1 MKGLGTSPPGPGGP
15 YTGSANSVRLLFVDS
30 TNRDQTLFPN
40 GNNYVL
46 HLTRPIRNIERVDLV
61 SARVPNSMYNVSSGA
76 NVLQI
81 PSASQTVSIPPGF
94 YSVYDLATALT
105 TAAAP
110 LTVTY
115 LAWAGKFIFSSQT
128 SAFTLVFS
136 STFGSL
142 MGFPTGKT
150 LASALAPATLPTF
163 AGQQVLVATSLPHMN
178 PNDQIFLDI
187 DELKT
192 PAHVY
197 TGGLTTVQNQVG
209 SQSLTQVTV
218 TGANT
223 ERTFAPITM
232 DVGTGCMKHFSENRD
247 YSISAF
253 YPEPINSLQRLTI
266 RWLDASGTPLNFNG
280 ADWNSF
286 ILRLH
291 LRETVVEGDPEDHDP
306 LEKRVAQLEIMRMV
320 EDAQQ
325 KEREKRSAKQTGGR
339 TPFGKW
345 TVILLALLS
354 VLGYVLYKN
363 FRPPE

>member
-1 MKGLGTSPPGPGGP
+1 
-15 YTGSANSVRLLFVDS
+15 
-30 TNRDQTLFPN
+30 
-40 GNNYVL
+40 
-46 HLTRPIRNIERVDLV
+46 
-61 SARVPNSMYNVSSGA
+61 MYNVSAGGTPTDLPGS
-76 NVLQI
+76 NILQVTTGSLTAAI
-81 PSASQTVSIPPGF
+81 SIPPGF

-105 TAAAP
+105 LSSG

-115 LAWAGKFIFSSQT
+115 PSWSGKFVFSSQT
-128 SAFTLVFS
+128 PFTLVFS
-136 STFGSL
+136 STLASL
-142 MGFPTGKT
+142 MGFIPGKT
-150 LASALAPATLPTF
+150 LTSAGAPGAFLTL
-163 AGQQVLVATSLPHMN
+163 AGQQVVIATSLPHMN

-209 SQSLTQVTV
+209 SQVLTQITV

-232 DVGTGCMKHFSENRD
+232 DVGSGCMKHFSENRD
-247 YSISAF
+247 YEISAF

-266 RWLDASGTPLNFNG
+266 RWLDAQGKPLNFNG

-291 LRETVVEGDPEDHDP
+291 LKETVTQEEDPREEEEA
-306 LEKRVAQLEIMRMV
+306 LEKRVAQLEILRMI
-320 EDAQQ
+320 ELQ
-325 KEREKRSAKQTGGR
+325 ERKPETKKKGR

-345 TVILLALLS
+345 TVILLALAA
-354 VLGYVLYKN
+354 VLGYVLFKN
-363 FRPPE
+363 FRRPE

>member
-40 GNNYVL
+40 GNNYTL

-115 LAWAGKFIFSSQT
+115 LAWAGKFLFSSQT
-128 SAFTLVFS
+128 AFTLVFS
-136 STFGSL
+136 SAFGAL
-142 MGFPTGKT
+142 MGFPSGKT
-150 LASALAPATLPTF
+150 LTSSLES
-163 AGQQVLVATSLPHMN
+163 GQQVLMATSLPHMN

-223 ERTFAPITM
+223 ERAFAPITM

-291 LRETVVEGDPEDHDP
+291 LRETVTEEEEDP
-306 LEKRVAQLEIMRMV
+306 LEKRVAQLEILRMV
-320 EDAQQ
+320 EDVNRQAAQQ
-325 KEREKRSAKQTGGR
+325 EKRSAKQTGGR

-345 TVILLALLS
+345 TVILMALAA

-363 FRPPE
+363 FRPPA

>member
-1 MKGLGTSPPGPGGP
+1 MN
-15 YTGSANSVRLLFVDS
+15 YTPTAPTRLLFVDS
-30 TNRDQTLFPN
+30 ANRDQTLFPN

-61 SARVPNSMYNVSSGA
+61 SARVPNTMYNVSAGGGPNDPPGA

-115 LAWAGKFIFSSQT
+115 LAWAGKFLFSSQT
-128 SAFTLVFS
+128 AFTLVFS
-136 STFGSL
+136 SAFGAL
-142 MGFPTGKT
+142 MGFPSGKT
-150 LASALAPATLPTF
+150 LTSALAPATLPTF
-163 AGQQVLVATSLPHMN
+163 AGQQVLMATSLPHMN

-223 ERTFAPITM
+223 ERAFAPITM

-291 LRETVVEGDPEDHDP
+291 LHETVVEGDPEDDDP

-320 EDAQQ
+320 EDVNRQAAQQ
-325 KEREKRSAKQTGGR
+325 SESLKAQKKKG